1 MKNFE
6 DWKQDIDAKVSMYD
20 ALIEQKQLELGA
32 LLVIR
37 DSYALSSYPGCLK
50 TRSGKIYEPGME
62 DCGK

>member
-6 DWKQDIDAKVSMYD
+6 EWKRDMSSKVAMYD
-20 ALIEQKQLELGA
+20 ALIEKLELELGA
-32 LLVIR
+32 IRAIR
-37 DSYALSSYPGCLK
+37 DSYALASYPLK